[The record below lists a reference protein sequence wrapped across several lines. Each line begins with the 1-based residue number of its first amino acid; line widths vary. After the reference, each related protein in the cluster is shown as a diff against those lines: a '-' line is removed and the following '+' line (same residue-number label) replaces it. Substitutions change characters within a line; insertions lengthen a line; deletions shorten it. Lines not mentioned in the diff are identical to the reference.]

1 MNLVYFFVVMLMNR
15 LKDLR
20 EARGMKQLE
29 LASLLRVTRQAIS
42 RYEIGDRDMSPD
54 TIARICAIFN
64 CTSDYLLCLSDRRE
78 PEISALDAQLL
89 AAYHAATPEIRDII
103 DHALEPYREK
113 KQAAAG

>member
-1 MNLVYFFVVMLMNR
+1 MNLVYFFVVMFMNR

-54 TIARICAIFN
+54 TIAQVCRIFG
-64 CTSDYLLCLSDRRE
+64 CTADYLLCISDRRE

-113 KQAAAG
+113 KEAAAG

>member
-1 MNLVYFFVVMLMNR
+1 MVMLMNR

-54 TIARICAIFN
+54 TIAQVCRIFD
-64 CTSDYLLCLSDRRE
+64 CTADYLLGLSTQRTAQ
-78 PEISALDAQLL
+78 ISDDDAELLSAYKRAPDSIRAGIDAL
-89 AAYHAATPEIRDII
+89 
-103 DHALEPYREK
+103 LEPYKAK
-113 KQAAAG
+113 KEAAAG